1 MIGGLSTYLIRDKV
15 PFANRIIF
23 LFFIQ
28 FVLILEAIVCEMNH
42 QLLLIFDI
50 LFRVILY
57 SKSQI
62 AWIEESNRWRTVVEQ
77 IAADVKL
84 FVVEK
89 KRFDVVLDESI
100 LFEIAI
106 LGTRVSISL
115 QVSWT

>member
-1 MIGGLSTYLIRDKV
+1 MPKLIGGLSSYFILDKV

-23 LFFIQ
+23 FFFIQ

-42 QLLLIFDI
+42 QLLLIFDV

-62 AWIEESNRWRTVVEQ
+62 AWIEESNRWRAVIEQ

-84 FVVEK
+84 FVV
-89 KRFDVVLDESI
+89 
-100 LFEIAI
+100 
-106 LGTRVSISL
+106 
-115 QVSWT
+115 